1 MKRTV
6 FTGSGVAVIT
16 PMKENGDVNYP
27 ALVRVLEHQIA
38 NGTDAIVICGTTG
51 EASALDDAEHLS
63 VIECAVKTVAGR
75 LPVVA
80 GTGSNDTRH
89 AVALSKEACARGADA
104 LLQVTP
110 YYNKT
115 NQSGLVWHFFSVADA
130 VDVPII
136 LYNVP
141 SRTGMSIQPETYLE
155 LSKHEN
161 IVATKEASGNF
172 SAIAQT
178 KALCGDALTLY
189 SGNDDQILP
198 VLSLGGAGVISVL
211 ANVMPRQTHDICALY
226 AAGEREKSLALQLQL
241 MELIDALFCDV
252 NPIPV
257 KAAMELLGFEAGA
270 CRMPLGTL
278 NEANLARVKAALSAQ
293 GLL

>member
-89 AVALSKEACARGADA
+89 AVALSKEACARDADA

-115 NQSGLVWHFFSVADA
+115 NQSGLVRHFFSVADA

-278 NEANLARVKAALSAQ
+278 SEANLARVKAALSAQ